1 MKDWLGSHD
10 NKNMGGK
17 SGEGMMQVYRLFI
30 SRREEDAL
38 WRQRDSSWKT
48 DLIWSRLNLRR
59 VQSFFLSCEPSADCS
74 HTWSQVVITQPVQEH
89 KLSSLSHRQVWLVF
103 SLDSTRAHP
112 MSVPETDFRE
122 HRSRSSTNTGI
133 IRDMILCNQRCVR
146 KTKPVN
152 VKL

>member
-1 MKDWLGSHD
+1 MIIKTWGVKVVRGWCRFTDSSSA
-10 NKNMGGK
+10 GG
-17 SGEGMMQVYRLFI
+17 
-30 SRREEDAL
+30 RRTRSDV
-38 WRQRDSSWKT
+38 RDSSWKT

-112 MSVPETDFRE
+112 RSVPETDFRE